1 MTFTERVAAVAAQKP
16 SPGTLA
22 QLEALLEEARDIIVT
37 DRYKTPA
44 THEAERQL
52 KIINHHCGR
61 HHAIIEQ
68 SKPHADNP

>member
-37 DRYKTPA
+37 DRFRKPITLIAYSQI
-44 THEAERQL
+44 E
-52 KIINHHCGR
+52 IIHKHLGR
-61 HHAIIEQ
+61 HHSIIEQ
-68 SKPHADNP
+68 SKP

>member
-22 QLEALLEEARDIIVT
+22 QLEALLEEARDIVVA
-37 DRYKTPA
+37 DRFNTPA
-44 THEAERQL
+44 TLEALNQI

-68 SKPHADNP
+68 SKP